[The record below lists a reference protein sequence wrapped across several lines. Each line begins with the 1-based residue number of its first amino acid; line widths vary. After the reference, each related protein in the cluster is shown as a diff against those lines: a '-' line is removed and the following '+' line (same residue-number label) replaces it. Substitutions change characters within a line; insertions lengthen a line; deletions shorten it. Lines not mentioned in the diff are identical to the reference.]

1 MILSVA
7 YLLARCLLRC
17 LIVRARREASNH
29 AELLVLRHQN
39 AVLRRQIGR
48 VRYQPGDRLW
58 LAALSRLIPRHRWS
72 EVFAVTLC
80 VPRTLSTSCDQ
91 AVFVDH
97 ATDASVSPDVVS
109 LKIDRFG

>member
-1 MILSVA
+1 MTRSG
-7 YLLARCLLRC
+7 ARPGGLLRWAITGK
-17 LIVRARREASNH
+17 LPVIGYVTVPDTAP
-29 AELLVLRHQN
+29 LLSQ
-39 AVLRRQIGR
+39 AQ
-48 VRYQPGDRLW
+48 
-58 LAALSRLIPRHRWS
+58 LA
-72 EVFAVTLC
+72 LC

>member
-1 MILSVA
+1 VDTEQLLQMEITILKAENRS
-7 YLLARCLLRC
+7 LR
-17 LIVRARREASNH
+17 A
-29 AELLVLRHQN
+29 
-39 AVLRRQIGR
+39 
-48 VRYQPGDRLW
+48 
-58 LAALSRLIPRHRWS
+58 
-72 EVFAVTLC
+72 LC